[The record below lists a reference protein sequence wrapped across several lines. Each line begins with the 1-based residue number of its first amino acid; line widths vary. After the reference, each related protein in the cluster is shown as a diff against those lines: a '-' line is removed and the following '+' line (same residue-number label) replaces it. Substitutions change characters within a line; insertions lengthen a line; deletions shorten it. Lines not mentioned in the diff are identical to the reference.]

1 MTHQKHDIFGQ
12 SLVHED
18 GRAPLYGLFGHW
30 LHSVPC
36 WVSTLVDDAERD
48 KSRGFFA
55 YAEFEDPQAALAA
68 IRNMN
73 DYELNGR
80 RLRVDLAMRPI
91 WKR

>member
-1 MTHQKHDIFGQ
+1 
-12 SLVHED
+12 
-18 GRAPLYGLFGHW
+18 
-30 LHSVPC
+30 
-36 WVSTLVDDAERD
+36 LVDDAERD

-91 WKR
+91 WKRWHGEQAGHAWIYLSANANLSSLEALSKAEM